1 VKASREQKQRRL
13 LLVVALFVGLGALGG
28 LYFFAR
34 DNLVYFWTPTDLQA
48 AMEEGDVSGATVR
61 LGALV
66 KAESL
71 VWDQEAQD
79 IQFVAT
85 DGDNEVPVHA
95 TGAPPAMFR
104 EGIGVVVEGKMGR
117 DGVFQSDRL
126 MVKHS
131 NEYRAPAEDGEDPMS
146 VYSTVEDL

>member
-1 VKASREQKQRRL
+1 MTQPVERSRRRL
-13 LLVVALFVGLGALGG
+13 LLVVSLTVALGALGG

-34 DNLVYFWTPTDLQA
+34 GNLVYFWTPTDLRT
-48 AMEEGDVSGATVR
+48 AMEEGDISGATVR

-66 KAESL
+66 KEESL
-71 VWDQEAQD
+71 VWDQETQD

-85 DGDNEVPVHA
+85 DGDQEVPVHA

-104 EGIGVVVEGKMGR
+104 EGIGVVVEGHMGS

-131 NEYRAPAEDGEDPMS
+131 NEYRAPAEEGADPLS